1 MLQEIVSLV
10 QEMGSGDWDEG
21 LVQRMCQVAQTQL
34 TSRLRPGVTAED
46 CGGAFPIAAA
56 WMALGSLYECGG
68 EAGLESFS
76 AGDLTIRTGNGGQRS
91 KNLKQEAMKLM
102 AHYCRESGFAF
113 QGVPG

>member
-21 LVQRMCQVAQTQL
+21 LVRRMCQVAQTQL
-34 TSRLRPGVTAED
+34 TIRLRPGVTPED

-56 WMALGSLYECGG
+56 WMALGSLYECDGTTG
-68 EAGLESFS
+68 VESFS

-91 KNLKQEAMKLM
+91 KDLQHEAMRLM
-102 AHYCRESGFAF
+102 APYCRESGFAF

>member
-34 TSRLRPGVTAED
+34 TGRLRPGVTAED

-56 WMALGSLYECGG
+56 WMALGACMSVVGRLVW
-68 EAGLESFS
+68 SPF
-76 AGDLTIRTGNGGQRS
+76 QR
-91 KNLKQEAMKLM
+91 
-102 AHYCRESGFAF
+102 
-113 QGVPG
+113 VT